1 MVTSDWS
8 LPRVI
13 LEYWKR
19 IVRTGGVYW
28 RWARAKSGLAS
39 GSHAVPSPTVGL
51 PLLLLPPNARRTCP
65 RNPLYVRCWPGCCHW
80 WQWWYWL
87 LAWISSLWDRVS
99 SNSTSSTRGEGVGSR
114 GETSD
119 INSREILPPK
129 TDQLTWNS
137 SLDFS
142 FSLLGII
149 CFGWKSMNVI
159 QIQFCWSWSFPAK
172 ISPLNL
178 AKDFAVD
185 INIMTVGF
193 PSHVTAIIIPQHKRR
208 KALSQI
214 VLDNKT
220 QCSNSELFLP
230 YWVEAFPSW
239 ITDFNPDLSCSTDLR
254 IFQLCIPSGFTC
266 FPIRFLPRVPPFHS
280 WGQSLAKSTSRAFF
294 SRFICWVPLFWLQT
308 LSFTTFG
315 KLVAVKILIDCHD
328 YGKAINISRVKW
340 IWREY
345 YKKLGRAESFWILSV
360 LPVQLLSND
369 AQSSEHYPTF
379 FCPLLASSP

>member
-99 SNSTSSTRGEGVGSR
+99 SNSTSSTSSTRGEGVGSR

-208 KALSQI
+208 KASTQI
-214 VLDNKT
+214 VLLWITRLSVRIQNSSSPTELKLFLLESQISIPIYLAPQT
-220 QCSNSELFLP
+220 WEFSNSVFRPDLHVFPSDFSPCPPLPLLGAKPGQVDQPCLFLQIFSLSP
-230 YWVEAFPSW
+230 SLLTANIVFYNIWEARCCENIDWLSW
-239 ITDFNPDLSCSTDLR
+239 LWKDN
-254 IFQLCIPSGFTC
+254 
-266 FPIRFLPRVPPFHS
+266 
-280 WGQSLAKSTSRAFF
+280 
-294 SRFICWVPLFWLQT
+294 
-308 LSFTTFG
+308 
-315 KLVAVKILIDCHD
+315 
-328 YGKAINISRVKW
+328 
-340 IWREY
+340 
-345 YKKLGRAESFWILSV
+345 
-360 LPVQLLSND
+360 
-369 AQSSEHYPTF
+369 
-379 FCPLLASSP
+379 